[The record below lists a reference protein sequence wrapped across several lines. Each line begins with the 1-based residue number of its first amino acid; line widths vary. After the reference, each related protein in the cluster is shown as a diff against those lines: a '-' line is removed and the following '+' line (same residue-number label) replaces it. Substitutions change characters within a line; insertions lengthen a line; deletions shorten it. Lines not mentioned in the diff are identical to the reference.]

1 MHLNELIR
9 VRNLR
14 VEPHHSSL
22 SLVDTPAH
30 HALQTSSSCW
40 ICCSNSSARVA
51 SILDTEAP
59 WGCKNNL
66 TSIALRMM
74 KHVIFVI
81 IKYLGPSK
89 IDPWKNTRNGYMKWS
104 STHRPKSVPE
114 AEPPCMVCCTVLG
127 TLPLRFEVRAVA
139 WHHSCGVW
147 CDVPLQKTRK
157 FEGTYEI
164 WRKMTKNIFN
174 QKKTISQSFLWL
186 RLKQF
191 SCAWFNVNAF
201 HNFQLN
207 LPKSHRNNL
216 ATRHADEHDARV
228 APHITT
234 GMPFLLM
241 SVSWA
246 SPVVFISGGMLSLP
260 FEAQCGTLHPG
271 VCCVCFAKCKF

>member
-1 MHLNELIR
+1 M
-9 VRNLR
+9 
-14 VEPHHSSL
+14 SSSESEIL
-22 SLVDTPAH
+22 EWSRTIPVFPYWETPAH

-66 TSIALRMM
+66 TSIAQRMM

-147 CDVPLQKTRK
+147 CDGALQVSRK
-157 FEGTYEI
+157 FEGTYER

-174 QKKTISQSFLWL
+174 QTNNQPTCWRVAVKKH
-186 RLKQF
+186 F
-191 SCAWFNVNAF
+191 SCAWFMSMCSITFNETFPNLTETTL
-201 HNFQLN
+201 QL
-207 LPKSHRNNL
+207 
-216 ATRHADEHDARV
+216 A
-228 APHITT
+228 
-234 GMPFLLM
+234 MLM
-241 SVSWA
+241 SMMRELLLTSQLA
-246 SPVVFISGGMLSLP
+246 CLSCWC
-260 FEAQCGTLHPG
+260 Q
-271 VCCVCFAKCKF
+271 